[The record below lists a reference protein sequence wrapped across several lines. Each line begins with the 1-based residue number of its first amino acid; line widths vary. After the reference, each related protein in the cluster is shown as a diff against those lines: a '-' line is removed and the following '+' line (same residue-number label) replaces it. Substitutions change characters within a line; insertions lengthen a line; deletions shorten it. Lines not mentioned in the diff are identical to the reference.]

1 MARRYPC
8 GGKTTGSSVGCQS
21 IWWILVDFFSI
32 KGLFFERQTDVPDIF
47 NRVNVWHIQIE
58 KMSGIT
64 LLAYNR
70 VDKSAVGASSMSVV
84 QFPLATNLQSTV
96 DLTMDCGFDLGELD
110 VSMQVTRAVLK
121 LETEFCIRFKK
132 LWLIYVALIGGGVK
146 VKF

>member
-1 MARRYPC
+1 
-8 GGKTTGSSVGCQS
+8 
-21 IWWILVDFFSI
+21 
-32 KGLFFERQTDVPDIF
+32 
-47 NRVNVWHIQIE
+47 
-58 KMSGIT
+58 MSGIT

-132 LWLIYVALIGGGVK
+132 L
-146 VKF
+146 